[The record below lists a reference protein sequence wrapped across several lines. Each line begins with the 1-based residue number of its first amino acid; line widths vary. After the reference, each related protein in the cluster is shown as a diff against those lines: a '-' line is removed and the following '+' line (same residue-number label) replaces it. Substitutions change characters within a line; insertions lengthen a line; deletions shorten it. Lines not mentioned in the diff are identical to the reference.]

1 MVSGMMKKTMITLV
15 LLGCAFLLPA
25 QTKTTVQG
33 RIENAENLRLYYYLN
48 EESYP
53 VSVDGDGRYNIELDL
68 SDFTI
73 IKFSPLTGYPSI
85 TLNKEGAHR
94 PAPSMPVYIEPGEQ
108 VTVDFDLQKWPM
120 AQIKGQKVAREW
132 GKLYEA
138 YGVWIHTAYENDRAK
153 RDYNRKRDLSPEE
166 QKQMDEEVAALRQKY
181 NGQLQEFCATHPD
194 SYISLEQVS
203 QKVRKNPVE
212 ELMTDFNRLSRR
224 IQESEPGQELLAR
237 ITAKKNSSVGVAAPD
252 FSGLTPEGKE
262 VKLTDYRGKY
272 VVIDFWGS
280 WCHACR
286 HSHPHM
292 RELYEKYHSQGLEF
306 IHIANEYQKKLEE
319 KKEKWLAA
327 IKEDQIGAFTHIL
340 NTADN
345 DIVKVY
351 NIQAFPTKI
360 LVSPTGEIL
369 GRWEGEASEL
379 DQMLEKIFL
388 K

>member
-1 MVSGMMKKTMITLV
+1 MI
-15 LLGCAFLLPA
+15 
-25 QTKTTVQG
+25 
-33 RIENAENLRLYYYLN
+33 
-48 EESYP
+48 
-53 VSVDGDGRYNIELDL
+53 
-68 SDFTI
+68 
-73 IKFSPLTGYPSI
+73 
-85 TLNKEGAHR
+85 
-94 PAPSMPVYIEPGEQ
+94 
-108 VTVDFDLQKWPM
+108 
-120 AQIKGQKVAREW
+120 
-132 GKLYEA
+132 
-138 YGVWIHTAYENDRAK
+138 
-153 RDYNRKRDLSPEE
+153 
-166 QKQMDEEVAALRQKY
+166 
-181 NGQLQEFCATHPD
+181 
-194 SYISLEQVS
+194 
-203 QKVRKNPVE
+203 
-212 ELMTDFNRLSRR
+212 
-224 IQESEPGQELLAR
+224 
-237 ITAKKNSSVGVAAPD
+237 
-252 FSGLTPEGKE
+252 PEGKE

-327 IKEDQIGAFTHIL
+327 IKEDQIGAFIHIL

-369 GRWEGEASEL
+369 GRWEGEAPEL
-379 DQMLEKIFL
+379 DRMLEKIFF

>member
-1 MVSGMMKKTMITLV
+1 MKKIVITII
-15 LLGCAFLLPA
+15 LLGCTFILFA
-25 QTKTTVQG
+25 QKKTTIQG
-33 RIENAENLRLYYYLN
+33 RIANVENLRLCYYLQ
-48 EESYP
+48 EDSYP
-53 VSVDGDGRYNIELDL
+53 VSIDKDGKYSIELEL
-68 SDFTI
+68 CDFTI
-73 IKFSPLTGYPSI
+73 IKFYPLSGYPSI
-85 TLNKEGAHR
+85 VLNEKGAHR
-94 PAPSMPVYIEPGEQ
+94 PVTTMPVYVEPGEQ
-108 VTVDFDLQKWPM
+108 VTVDFDLQKWPV
-120 AQIKGQKVAREW
+120 ATIKGQKVGREW
-132 GKLYEA
+132 GKLYET
-138 YGVWIHTAYENDRAK
+138 YGPLTRMAYENDRAK
-153 RDYNRKRDLSPEE
+153 TDYNRKRDLSPEE
-166 QKQMDEEVAALRQKY
+166 KKRMDEEVVALRQKY
-181 NGQLQEFCATHPD
+181 NQQLQKFCATHPD

-203 QKVRKNPVE
+203 QKLRETPVE

-224 IQESEPGQELLAR
+224 IQESGPGQELLAQ
-237 ITAKKNSSVGVAAPD
+237 ITAKKNSGVGVVAPD
-252 FSGLTPEGKE
+252 FSGVTPEGKE
-262 VKLTDYRGKY
+262 VKLTDNRGKY
-272 VVIDFWGS
+272 VVLDFWGS

-292 RELYEKYHSQGLEF
+292 RELYEKYHSCGLEF

-345 DIVKVY
+345 DVVKAY

-369 GRWEGEASEL
+369 GRWEGEAPEL

>member
-153 RDYNRKRDLSPEE
+153 RDYNRKRDL
-166 QKQMDEEVAALRQKY
+166 
-181 NGQLQEFCATHPD
+181 
-194 SYISLEQVS
+194 
-203 QKVRKNPVE
+203 
-212 ELMTDFNRLSRR
+212 
-224 IQESEPGQELLAR
+224 
-237 ITAKKNSSVGVAAPD
+237 
-252 FSGLTPEGKE
+252 
-262 VKLTDYRGKY
+262 
-272 VVIDFWGS
+272 
-280 WCHACR
+280 
-286 HSHPHM
+286 
-292 RELYEKYHSQGLEF
+292 
-306 IHIANEYQKKLEE
+306 
-319 KKEKWLAA
+319 
-327 IKEDQIGAFTHIL
+327 
-340 NTADN
+340 
-345 DIVKVY
+345 
-351 NIQAFPTKI
+351 
-360 LVSPTGEIL
+360 
-369 GRWEGEASEL
+369 
-379 DQMLEKIFL
+379 
-388 K
+388 

>member
-1 MVSGMMKKTMITLV
+1 MIH
-15 LLGCAFLLPA
+15 FLKFHNPFSNLPA
-25 QTKTTVQG
+25 HCVRRPIGKNGDFFFISRTRVNLFSQIFFQAFIVLRDFLRFSLFSMSCKKPVKGVHVGIIINSFAKPFPLQSGNNPAVGAAILQQG
-33 RIENAENLRLYYYLN
+33 KEFQLFRSIE
-48 EESYP
+48 
-53 VSVDGDGRYNIELDL
+53 V
-68 SDFTI
+68 
-73 IKFSPLTGYPSI
+73 
-85 TLNKEGAHR
+85 H
-94 PAPSMPVYIEPGEQ
+94 
-108 VTVDFDLQKWPM
+108 
-120 AQIKGQKVAREW
+120 
-132 GKLYEA
+132 
-138 YGVWIHTAYENDRAK
+138 
-153 RDYNRKRDLSPEE
+153 
-166 QKQMDEEVAALRQKY
+166 
-181 NGQLQEFCATHPD
+181 
-194 SYISLEQVS
+194 
-203 QKVRKNPVE
+203 
-212 ELMTDFNRLSRR
+212 RLSRR

-369 GRWEGEASEL
+369 GRWEGEAPEL
-379 DQMLEKIFL
+379 DRMLEKIFF

>member
-1 MVSGMMKKTMITLV
+1 MVGGMMKKTMITFV

-153 RDYNRKRDLSPEE
+153 RDYNRKRNLSPEE

-252 FSGLTPEGKE
+252 FSGSTPEGKE

-360 LVSPTGEIL
+360 LLSPTGEIL

>member
-345 DIVKVY
+345 DIVRVY

-369 GRWEGEASEL
+369 GRWEGEAPEL
-379 DQMLEKIFL
+379 DRMLEKIFF

>member
-369 GRWEGEASEL
+369 GRWEGEALEL
-379 DQMLEKIFL
+379 DRMLEKIFF

>member
-292 RELYEKYHSQGLEF
+292 RE
-306 IHIANEYQKKLEE
+306 
-319 KKEKWLAA
+319 
-327 IKEDQIGAFTHIL
+327 
-340 NTADN
+340 
-345 DIVKVY
+345 IV
-351 NIQAFPTKI
+351 
-360 LVSPTGEIL
+360 
-369 GRWEGEASEL
+369 
-379 DQMLEKIFL
+379 
-388 K
+388 

>member
-1 MVSGMMKKTMITLV
+1 
-15 LLGCAFLLPA
+15 
-25 QTKTTVQG
+25 
-33 RIENAENLRLYYYLN
+33 
-48 EESYP
+48 

-369 GRWEGEASEL
+369 GRWEGEAPEL
-379 DQMLEKIFL
+379 DRMLEKIFF

>member
-1 MVSGMMKKTMITLV
+1 M
-15 LLGCAFLLPA
+15 
-25 QTKTTVQG
+25 
-33 RIENAENLRLYYYLN
+33 
-48 EESYP
+48 
-53 VSVDGDGRYNIELDL
+53 
-68 SDFTI
+68 
-73 IKFSPLTGYPSI
+73 
-85 TLNKEGAHR
+85 
-94 PAPSMPVYIEPGEQ
+94 
-108 VTVDFDLQKWPM
+108 
-120 AQIKGQKVAREW
+120 AREW

-327 IKEDQIGAFTHIL
+327 IKEDQIGAFIHIL

-369 GRWEGEASEL
+369 GRWEGEAPEL
-379 DQMLEKIFL
+379 DRMLEKIFF